1 MESYRRLA
9 CALGGLAILAA
20 MIGPGLPPARAQTQL
35 GSGGGDTVKA
45 GATSQS
51 TSAGTLG
58 QALMVGQVDIAG
70 LKRLIQHD
78 PRGAH
83 PLLVTFW
90 ATWCEPCREEF
101 PDLISID
108 DQYRPRGLDYITVSM
123 DDASEIKTTVPQY
136 LQQMRARMP
145 AYLLDYSEPEAVIA
159 AVDPAW
165 DGGLPAT
172 FLFDPR
178 GQIVFKHVGRIKP
191 ADLRTAIERQIGSK

>member
-1 MESYRRLA
+1 M
-9 CALGGLAILAA
+9 LAA
-20 MIGPGLPPARAQTQL
+20 MLGPALPPARAQTQL
-35 GSGGGDTVKA
+35 GSAGGDAVKA
-45 GATSQS
+45 GATSQIA
-51 TSAGTLG
+51 SAGTVG

-70 LKRLIQHD
+70 LKRLLQRD
-78 PRGAH
+78 ASGAH

-108 DQYRPRGLDYITVSM
+108 AQYRARGLDYITVSL
-123 DDASEIKTTVPQY
+123 DDVGDIKTTVPQY
-136 LQQMRARMP
+136 LQQVRARMP
-145 AYLLDYSEPEAVIA
+145 AYLLDYSEPEAIIA

-172 FLFDPR
+172 FLFDPK

-191 ADLRTAIERQIGSK
+191 ADLRTAIEGQIGSK